1 MNAKQEVKSY
11 LEIEPKFRN
20 RRSKD
25 YGLVNLLAHKYRTLG
40 QAIASGLITKEVVV
54 ALVQDYATYDRA
66 WRQLLEQ
73 NPELRG
79 TDYGQKEELEKQ
91 KQIELGYNINHD

>member
-25 YGLVNLLAHKYRTLG
+25 YGLVNLLARKYPALG
-40 QAIASGLITKEVVV
+40 MTIASGVIGREEFV
-54 ALVQDYATYDRA
+54 AFVQDYATYDRA